1 MKQLMKALELAVPG
15 LIVLT
20 YIVMTGIGMAA
31 GAWTD
36 NSDMFLI
43 GILAM
48 SWVVAIL
55 LANTLRV
62 LWQIRDRMNGER

>member
-1 MKQLMKALELAVPG
+1 MKQLMKAFELMVPG
-15 LIVLT
+15 VIVLA

-48 SWVVAIL
+48 SWIIAIL
-55 LANTLRV
+55 LANVLRT

>member
-1 MKQLMKALELAVPG
+1 MKQLMKAFELMVPG
-15 LIVLT
+15 VIVLA

-48 SWVVAIL
+48 SWIIAIL
-55 LANTLRV
+55 LANMLRV
-62 LWQIRDRMNGER
+62 LWQIRDKMNGER

>member
-1 MKQLMKALELAVPG
+1 MKQLMKAFELMVPG
-15 LIVLT
+15 VIVLA

-48 SWVVAIL
+48 SWIIAIL
-55 LANTLRV
+55 LANVLRT
-62 LWQIRDRMNGER
+62 LWQIRDRMNGEQ